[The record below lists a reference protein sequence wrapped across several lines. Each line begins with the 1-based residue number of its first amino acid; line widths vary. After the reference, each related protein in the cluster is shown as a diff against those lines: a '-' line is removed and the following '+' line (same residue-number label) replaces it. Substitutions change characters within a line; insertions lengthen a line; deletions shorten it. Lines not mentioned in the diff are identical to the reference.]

1 MAGLS
6 RLPRKQQA
14 AAAAR
19 RGLVIATLLLSGVLL
34 VSLRGSQIDLM
45 HMLFGSVLAVDDA
58 ALLMIATVSSLT
70 LWVLALM
77 YGGVLLVSLL
87 HRNVRY

>member
-19 RGLVIATLLLSGVLL
+19 RGLVIGTLLLSGVLL
-34 VSLRGSQIDLM
+34 VSLLN
-45 HMLFGSVLAVDDA
+45 
-58 ALLMIATVSSLT
+58 
-70 LWVLALM
+70 
-77 YGGVLLVSLL
+77 
-87 HRNVRY
+87 RNVSF